1 MQQKFPNKRCYL
13 VIDEVDYEVFPQGD
27 DLNFTWKLNENGFYE
42 HQLSSDIILTN
53 HFTDTKQWINDYDYI
68 KPYEDDIFID
78 FRVDKLCSG
87 SYTTYWTGYLDML
100 GDWNANDSTFKT
112 KAKAKSG
119 YNTLL
124 ENIEKQFD
132 LLNLGL
138 SVVQTTNGGNTY
150 KFNYYFAQV
159 MQAVIEDL
167 LPTYDYESN
176 FLDDATNP
184 VTGIANTFDKL
195 TISAKEDIIS
205 APAAKVALKAIFTLE
220 EIINFWRTINVF
232 PYVDEANNKFKLEHR
247 YFFENNL
254 TYSPFSTV
262 GIDLTTLED
271 GKYIL
276 NDNSYKYN
284 TAKLYSKEILN
295 YNEFGRLQF
304 YDGVITYDLKI
315 LDDKIKKYNSGNF
328 ITDLSYIQNSPDN
341 IDKEGFVILAN
352 ETGLSVI
359 TEDIALNHVSKNF
372 SLISYSCTT
381 VITDEE
387 NPKIGITNITGSDFA
402 SISLTLDNLS
412 SGDLSVGDLFTLE
425 FECDANSYSVS
436 PFYIYIGKT
445 AVTALP
451 INEST
456 GQISNILSTVIDPT
470 GYNSLNLDIQ
480 FTTSD
485 QVYLNF
491 ICVANLVPIY
501 LTDIKLT
508 KTLSVNVANTPFTWI
523 EVMNNYW
530 LNGRVLLN
538 GKINGNDTVF
548 NTTNYLKQGNEVKN
562 IPLCCDAFDPYELI
576 TTNVGTGIVSE
587 ATEDKDGK
595 FNIKPIYQ

>member
-1 MQQKFPNKRCYL
+1 MQQKFQNKRCYL

-87 SYTTYWTGYLDML
+87 TYTTYWTGYLDML
-100 GDWNANDSTFKT
+100 GDWNANDSIFKT

-352 ETGLSVI
+352 ETGLAVI
-359 TEDIALNHVSKNF
+359 TEDIALRDRK
-372 SLISYSCTT
+372 
-381 VITDEE
+381 
-387 NPKIGITNITGSDFA
+387 
-402 SISLTLDNLS
+402 
-412 SGDLSVGDLFTLE
+412 SV
-425 FECDANSYSVS
+425 V
-436 PFYIYIGKT
+436 
-445 AVTALP
+445 
-451 INEST
+451 
-456 GQISNILSTVIDPT
+456 
-470 GYNSLNLDIQ
+470 
-480 FTTSD
+480 
-485 QVYLNF
+485 
-491 ICVANLVPIY
+491 
-501 LTDIKLT
+501 
-508 KTLSVNVANTPFTWI
+508 
-523 EVMNNYW
+523 
-530 LNGRVLLN
+530 
-538 GKINGNDTVF
+538 
-548 NTTNYLKQGNEVKN
+548 
-562 IPLCCDAFDPYELI
+562 
-576 TTNVGTGIVSE
+576 
-587 ATEDKDGK
+587 
-595 FNIKPIYQ
+595 